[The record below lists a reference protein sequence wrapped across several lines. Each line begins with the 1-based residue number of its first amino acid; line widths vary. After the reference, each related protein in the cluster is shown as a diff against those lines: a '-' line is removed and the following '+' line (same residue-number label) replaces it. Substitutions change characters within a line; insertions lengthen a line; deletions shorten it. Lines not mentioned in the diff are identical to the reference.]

1 HRETLQILRQEVEPV
16 DPERYADFLAERN
29 LTPVPA
35 TDAAAREVLERLAGV
50 PVPAASLLPEV
61 LGARFRDGDTSAAE
75 RIVASGSYLWQ
86 GLPGRRVALIPR
98 DVAARLLR
106 PTGPV
111 GGGAVLVEE
120 VLRGRGASFLSELA
134 SAASIPEKEALSALF
149 ELVWAGRVTNDSLAG
164 IQEPPRA
171 SRRGDRR
178 APRMP
183 LYGRWSLLPEPDEDP
198 TIRAETWAER
208 LIDAY
213 GVVARETASAAE
225 VPIPWPLL
233 VDALVTMEAQGRAR
247 RGYFVGGLS
256 GVQFALPAAVDRLR
270 RASSGRLWIVAA
282 SDPANAVGP
291 LVPPAAEVPV
301 RIARV
306 PGSWLV
312 LAGGRPVLAVEGR
325 GRRLVPLAADE
336 QERAVAA
343 LAELAGR
350 WPRGR
355 VVVERWGEE
364 PVIGSEGERLLRLV
378 GFIAGPRRM
387 TYRAPVR

>member
-1 HRETLQILRQEVEPV
+1 M
-16 DPERYADFLAERN
+16 
-29 LTPVPA
+29 
-35 TDAAAREVLERLAGV
+35 
-50 PVPAASLLPEV
+50 
-61 LGARFRDGDTSAAE
+61 
-75 RIVASGSYLWQ
+75 
-86 GLPGRRVALIPR
+86 
-98 DVAARLLR
+98 LR
-106 PTGPV
+106 PPGPV
-111 GGGAVLVEE
+111 NGGAATVED
-120 VLRGRGASFLSELA
+120 VLRSRGASFLSEVA
-134 SAASIPEKEALSALF
+134 SAAEIPEKEALAALF
-149 ELVWAGRVTNDSLAG
+149 ELVWAGRATNDALAG

-171 SRRGDRR
+171 RRGDRR

-183 LYGRWSLLPEPDEDP
+183 LYGRWSLLPEAEEDP

-208 LIDAY
+208 LLDAY

-225 VPIPWPLL
+225 VPVPWPLL

-247 RGYFVGGLS
+247 RGYFVRGLS
-256 GVQFALPAAVDRLR
+256 GVQFALPSAVDRLR
-270 RASSGRLWIVAA
+270 RASSGRLWTVAA

-291 LVPPAAEVPV
+291 LVPPAADVPV

-336 QERAVAA
+336 QERAVVA
-343 LAELAGR
+343 LTELAGR

-355 VVVERWGEE
+355 VAVEHWGEE
-364 PVIGSEGERLLRLV
+364 PVIGSEGERLLRQA
-378 GFIAGPRRM
+378 GFAAGPRRM